1 VNCEEYR
8 EAIAADPAFDGGV
21 SHVAGCSD
29 CQAYQREMQ
38 SLNLRIAK
46 AMLVDVPELKMP
58 ELPDIDTSGVTS
70 LPTPKRS
77 MKPVWFAIA
86 ATVVLATSISVRM
99 SGVFES
105 DYSLAADVLAHIDH
119 EPGSLRATNAVVS
132 DDGLARAVPV
142 SLATYER
149 GESLITYARPC
160 VINGNSVPHLVIQG
174 QYGPV
179 TILLMPDEKVA
190 EATPIEGANV
200 KGVILPVGD
209 GSIAIV
215 GGRDEPLE
223 VIKKNVLNSVT
234 WTT

>member
-1 VNCEEYR
+1 MTGEQDKEFQQY
-8 EAIAADPAFDGGV
+8 
-21 SHVAGCSD
+21 
-29 CQAYQREMQ
+29 QA
-38 SLNLRIAK
+38 LDLKIAK
-46 AMLVDVPELKMP
+46 ALQIDVPELKMP
-58 ELPDIDTSGVTS
+58 VLPDIDTVNVES
-70 LPTPKRS
+70 LPTRKRS

-86 ATVVLATSISVRM
+86 ATMVLATSISVRM

-105 DYSLAADVLAHIDH
+105 NYSLADDVLAHIDH

-132 DDGLARAVPV
+132 DDGLARAVPA

-149 GESLITYARPC
+149 GESVITYAQPC
-160 VINGNSVPHLVIQG
+160 VINGNLVPHLVIQG
-174 QYGPV
+174 QYGPI

-190 EATPIEGANV
+190 EATPIDGASL

-215 GGRDEPLE
+215 GDRDEPLE
-223 VIKKNVLNSVT
+223 PIKKNVVNSVT